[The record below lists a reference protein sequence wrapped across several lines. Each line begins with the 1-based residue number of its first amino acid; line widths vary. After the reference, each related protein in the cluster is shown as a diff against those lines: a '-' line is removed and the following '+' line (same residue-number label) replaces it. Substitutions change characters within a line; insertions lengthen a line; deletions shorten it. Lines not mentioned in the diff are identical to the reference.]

1 MHAEPRDAA
10 LHPRGAAAQRL
21 VPLLRRVAE
30 ITVCGVLPVLTLVT
44 MLLVGHGDGSFADDF
59 HHEIYPQAEEMLAG
73 RNPYP
78 PPDFD
83 PTVAPNFI
91 WPPVVA
97 FLHAPLTVLPV
108 GAADF
113 VMVVLGLLGFAL
125 ALWLVGV
132 RDWRIYGVV
141 ALWPQV
147 AGEMRVSHL
156 TPALCV
162 LAALVWRTR
171 GSPTVPGLAAGAA
184 VALKFFVWPLT
195 VWLASRRR
203 VGAAA
208 LALCIASASLLLVL
222 PFTALDEYVRA
233 LLQLGRGF
241 DQDAYTLFGLVVQS
255 GGPEWL
261 GRVVTLVTGVALLA
275 ATWRWR
281 SFTLALA
288 TALALSPIVWLDY
301 FALAAVAVAVAR
313 PRLSAVWFLPLATWG
328 MSGAGFGTGD
338 AAEIARLLI
347 VFGIVFA
354 VAFRDEPERGPA
366 PAHEPVAAR

>member
-1 MHAEPRDAA
+1 
-10 LHPRGAAAQRL
+10 
-21 VPLLRRVAE
+21 
-30 ITVCGVLPVLTLVT
+30 
-44 MLLVGHGDGSFADDF
+44 
-59 HHEIYPQAEEMLAG
+59 
-73 RNPYP
+73 
-78 PPDFD
+78 
-83 PTVAPNFI
+83 
-91 WPPVVA
+91 
-97 FLHAPLTVLPV
+97 
-108 GAADF
+108 
-113 VMVVLGLLGFAL
+113 
-125 ALWLVGV
+125 LWLVGV
-132 RDWRIYGVV
+132 RDWRVYGVV

-162 LAALVWRTR
+162 LVALAWRTR
-171 GSPTVPGLAAGAA
+171 DARSVPGLAAGVA

-195 VWLASRRR
+195 VWLASRRSYS
-203 VGAAA
+203 AAA
-208 LALCIASASLLLVL
+208 LALGIASASLLLVL
-222 PFTALDEYVRA
+222 PFTALDDYVRA

-261 GRVVTLVTGVALLA
+261 GRAVTLIAGVTLLA
-275 ATWRWR
+275 AAWRWR

-288 TALALSPIVWLDY
+288 TALVLSPIVWLDY
-301 FALAAVAVAVAR
+301 FAIAAVAVAIAQ

-354 VAFRDEPERGPA
+354 IAFRGEPERGPVPVHK
-366 PAHEPVAAR
+366 PATAR

>member
-1 MHAEPRDAA
+1 
-10 LHPRGAAAQRL
+10 
-21 VPLLRRVAE
+21 
-30 ITVCGVLPVLTLVT
+30 

-59 HHEIYPQAEEMLAG
+59 HHEIYPQAKEMLAG

-97 FLHAPLTVLPV
+97 FLHAPLTVLPI

-113 VMVVLGLLGFAL
+113 VMVVLGLAGFAL

-132 RDWRIYGVV
+132 RDWRVYGVV

-171 GSPTVPGLAAGAA
+171 HSRSAPGLAAGAA

-203 VGAAA
+203 YGAAA
-208 LALCIASASLLLVL
+208 LALGIASASLLLVV
-222 PFTALDEYVRA
+222 PFTPLDDYIRA

-261 GRVVTLVTGVALLA
+261 GRAVTLVAGVALLA

-281 SFTLALA
+281 SFSLALA
-288 TALALSPIVWLDY
+288 AALTLSPIVWLDY
-301 FALAAVAVAVAR
+301 FAIAAVALAIAR

-338 AAEIARLLI
+338 AGEIARLLL
-347 VFGIVFA
+347 VFAVVFA
-354 VAFRDEPERGPA
+354 VAFHREPDRARA
-366 PAHEPVAAR
+366 PAHELATAH